1 MHSRPMSATGHHWWE
16 AERRRTTAVQEGAA
30 AAGWLFLLLGVMGFV
45 PLFTPGFSGIS
56 FAGNDTTAEL
66 FGVFPVS
73 VLTNLLHLLFGVT
86 GLILAWMVG
95 ASWRYLVT
103 GGVFFA
109 LLGLYG
115 FIVPDGSAV
124 DFLPQNW
131 TLSLLHLG
139 LGVLLIVLGL
149 LLPRKLPRESEAR
162 GEGDFGETNR
172 GAAR

>member
-1 MHSRPMSATGHHWWE
+1 MKEQPRSTTGHHWWE
-16 AERRRTTAVQEGAA
+16 PERRRTTAVQQGAT
-30 AAGWLFLLLGVMGFV
+30 AAGWLFLLLGVMGFI

-66 FGVFPVS
+66 FGVFEVS
-73 VLTNLLHLLFGVT
+73 VLTNLLHLVYGVT
-86 GLILAWMVG
+86 GLIMGWMVG
-95 ASWRYLVT
+95 ASVRYLIT

-115 FIVPDGSAV
+115 LIVPDSSTA
-124 DFLPQNW
+124 DFLPSNW
-131 TLSLLHLG
+131 PIALLHLG
-139 LGVLLIVLGL
+139 LGILVLLLGL
-149 LLPRKLPRESEAR
+149 LMPRTLPKESEAR